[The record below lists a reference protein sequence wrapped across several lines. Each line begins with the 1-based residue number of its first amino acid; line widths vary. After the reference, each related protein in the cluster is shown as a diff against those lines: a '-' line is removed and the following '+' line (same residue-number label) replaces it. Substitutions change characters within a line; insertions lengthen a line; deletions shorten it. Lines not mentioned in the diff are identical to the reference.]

1 MKLIGALLLSVVVVA
16 SPVAAEPASNAAT
29 SAAKLEQVRAIAA
42 ERAALKGESGSEGST
57 AGWSSTGDISVGGT
71 ALKMFTALGVT
82 IGALLIGLHLYR
94 RFTGTPAPARARR
107 LRVVERLPI
116 SGKTAIVLVEFDGRP
131 MILSVGGE
139 TVVALEP
146 QVSELSDVDRLCRDE
161 AVLTAVG
168 S

>member
-82 IGALLIGLHLYR
+82 IGALLIGLHLSN
-94 RFTGTPAPARARR
+94 P
-107 LRVVERLPI
+107 
-116 SGKTAIVLVEFDGRP
+116 
-131 MILSVGGE
+131 
-139 TVVALEP
+139 
-146 QVSELSDVDRLCRDE
+146 
-161 AVLTAVG
+161 
-168 S
+168 